1 MMIMMIKHAE
11 DDNDDDDDENCGR
24 NDGRESLNKH
34 KINLFMYYIF

>member
-11 DDNDDDDDENCGR
+11 DDNDDDDENCGR